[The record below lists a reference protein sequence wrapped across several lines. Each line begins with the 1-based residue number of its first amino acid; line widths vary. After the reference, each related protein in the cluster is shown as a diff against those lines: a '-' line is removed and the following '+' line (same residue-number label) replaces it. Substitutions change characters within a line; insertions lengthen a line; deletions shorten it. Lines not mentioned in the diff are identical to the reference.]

1 MTEYGQVVEIKN
13 NIAYVKFRRTSA
25 CGSCK
30 ACGMLS
36 GQNEIIVEVANDLNA
51 KIGDLVEVN
60 IKMKKAIKA
69 SAIAYVFPLIM
80 LIMGV
85 FFGWLLTD
93 VWHVFENTDMTMALG
108 AIIFVLLSFLLLKFA
123 SPLYNKTVKN
133 VYTMVNIKDEQ

>member
-36 GQNEIIVEVANDLNA
+36 GQNEIVVEVANDLNA
-51 KIGDLVEVN
+51 NIGDLVEVN
-60 IKMKKAIKA
+60 IKMQKAIKA

-80 LIMGV
+80 LIVGV

-93 VWHVFENTDMTMALG
+93 VWHVFENADMTMALS

-133 VYTMVNIKDEQ
+133 VYTMVSIKDEG